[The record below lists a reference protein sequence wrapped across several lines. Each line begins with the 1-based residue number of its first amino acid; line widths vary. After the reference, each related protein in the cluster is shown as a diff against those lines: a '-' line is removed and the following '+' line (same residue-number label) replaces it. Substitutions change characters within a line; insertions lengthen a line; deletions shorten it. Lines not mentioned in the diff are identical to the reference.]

1 MSKTLLL
8 VLMIV
13 GVWGIGWPVV
23 AQSDTTT
30 PVVAW
35 ILNGQLWLYNGAT
48 VELVTENVLHASLSP
63 DRSMM
68 AYVSSGDTSAPVMT
82 IISTQDQRLIEQ
94 LSSTIFSTTSGKYIR
109 FSPPIWIGNTAVVF
123 NTIEVFGGISG
134 AHNRYDIQRLSVVDG
149 SLTELLAA
157 GEGGDMVPSPD
168 DHWLAIRQAGVY
180 GPPNE
185 AGFVQIINAE
195 TGEPHSERYT
205 FPAVA
210 TASEITWLPS
220 IHWNTTSDTI
230 LFAIPYPDAV
240 YMLDE
245 PSLSQLC
252 TLTTEA
258 VTTCSVVE
266 LAYPAQL
273 VANADLSQI
282 AYVNQRQTVWGT
294 VGGEMHALEADS
306 MPVVWLINT
315 ETLIYQR
322 YAGKIGLY
330 RADTQALWQPTTEP
344 VLNVQLL
351 EDGRWLLA
359 TGTYATFTVGIFDP
373 TNAAFETLVRL
384 GGGFPRFAE
393 R

>member
-1 MSKTLLL
+1 MLRKLLL

-13 GVWGIGWPVV
+13 GVWGIGWPVA
-23 AQSDTTT
+23 AQSDTDTL
-30 PVVAW
+30 VVAW

-68 AYVSSGDTSAPVMT
+68 AYVSSADTFPPAMT

-94 LSSTIFSTTSGKYIR
+94 LSSTTFSTTSGKYIR
-109 FSPPIWIGNTAVVF
+109 FSSPIWIGNTVVVF
-123 NTIEVFGGISG
+123 NTIEVFEGISG
-134 AHNRYDIQRLSVVDG
+134 AHNRYDIQRLSVIDG
-149 SLTELLAA
+149 NLTELLAA

-168 DHWLAIRQAGVY
+168 DQWLAIRQAGVY

-210 TASEITWLPS
+210 TASEIIWLPS
-220 IHWNTTSDTI
+220 VHWNTTSDTI
-230 LFAIPYPDAV
+230 LFAIPHPDAV
-240 YMLDE
+240 YTLDE

-258 VTTCSVVE
+258 VATCSVVE

-273 VANADLSQI
+273 VVNAALSQI

-294 VGGEMHALEADS
+294 IGGEMHTLEADS
-306 MPVVWLINT
+306 MPVVWLNT

-322 YAGKIGLY
+322 YAGGVGLY
-330 RADTQALWQPTTEP
+330 QADTQALWQPTDEP
-344 VLNVQLL
+344 VLNVQIL

-359 TGTYATFTVGIFDP
+359 TGTYASFTVGIFDP
-373 TNAAFETLVRL
+373 TNAAFETLVQS